1 MELKSKQLDF
11 INKHFSLLVLVL
23 ASGAFFLTNII
34 LKEHLSSENYG
45 LYSIFITYISLLS
58 SFGMLGLEQVI
69 MRNSKILSDKVIIS
83 KNLLIPIILSILFVS
98 ILGSYLFINNYNISA
113 TYIFLSIITLLVI
126 LTKLISN
133 LFRLLSMFT
142 FSQIALNLWKLALF
156 LVLLI
161 LIFRGESINIKDINS
176 IIFLL
181 LVVTMFMVFFII
193 RRVKFSHTISI
204 ESFFSQ
210 AFLFLLSLGTI
221 SLINYGDRFFIE
233 SRFGLDE
240 LGSYFFFINLFL
252 FPFTL
257 LQSYVGFKELISF
270 KLLYNHSLLVKKLNQ
285 ILRYSILFAIFL
297 FVVAFLIDFFG
308 FYKIDLLKNLQMI
321 VLFLILGIIKV
332 IYSIF
337 SSAMGAICD
346 NKMLYKTNM
355 YSIISILLLIPVI
368 YYYATTITIT
378 IMFLIVL
385 WIIRCIIWYK
395 QLSSFE
401 N

>member
-133 LFRLLSMFT
+133 LFRLLSMFI

-210 AFLFLLSLGTI
+210 AFLFLLSLVTI

-257 LQSYVGFKELISF
+257 LQSYVGFKEIISF

-297 FVVAFLIDFFG
+297 FVFAFLIDFFG

>member
-113 TYIFLSIITLLVI
+113 TYIFLSIFTLLVI

-181 LVVTMFMVFFII
+181 LVVTMFMAFFII

-297 FVVAFLIDFFG
+297 FVFAFLIDFFG

-321 VLFLILGIIKV
+321 VLFLMLGIIKV

>member
-210 AFLFLLSLGTI
+210 AFLFLLSLVTI

-257 LQSYVGFKELISF
+257 LQSYVGFKELVSF

-355 YSIISILLLIPVI
+355 YSIISIFMLIPAI
-368 YYYATTITIT
+368 YYYSTTITIT

>member
-113 TYIFLSIITLLVI
+113 TYIFLSIFTLLVI

-181 LVVTMFMVFFII
+181 LVVTMFMAFFII

-210 AFLFLLSLGTI
+210 AFLFLLSLVTI

-257 LQSYVGFKELISF
+257 LQSYVGFKEIISF

-297 FVVAFLIDFFG
+297 FVVAFLIYFFG

-321 VLFLILGIIKV
+321 VLFLMLGIIKV

>member
-34 LKEHLSSENYG
+34 LKEYLSSENYG

-98 ILGSYLFINNYNISA
+98 ILVSYLFINNYNISA
-113 TYIFLSIITLLVI
+113 TYIFLSIFTLLVI

-181 LVVTMFMVFFII
+181 LVVTMFMAFFII

-233 SRFGLDE
+233 IRFGLDE

-285 ILRYSILFAIFL
+285 ILRYSILYAIFL
-297 FVVAFLIDFFG
+297 FVVAFLIDFFC

-355 YSIISILLLIPVI
+355 YSIISIFLLIPVI

>member
-1 MELKSKQLDF
+1 VELKSKQLDF

-181 LVVTMFMVFFII
+181 LVVTMFMAFFII

-210 AFLFLLSLGTI
+210 AFLFLLSLVTI

-257 LQSYVGFKELISF
+257 LQSYVGFKEIISF

-321 VLFLILGIIKV
+321 VLFLMLGIIKV

>member
-210 AFLFLLSLGTI
+210 AFLFLLSLVTI

-257 LQSYVGFKELISF
+257 LQSYVGFKEIISF

>member
-1 MELKSKQLDF
+1 VELKSKQLDF

-210 AFLFLLSLGTI
+210 AFLFLLSLVTI

-257 LQSYVGFKELISF
+257 LQSYVGFKEIISF

-297 FVVAFLIDFFG
+297 FVFAFLIDFFG

-321 VLFLILGIIKV
+321 VLFLMLGIIKV

>member
-210 AFLFLLSLGTI
+210 AFLFLLSLVTI

-368 YYYATTITIT
+368 YYYSTTITIT

>member
-113 TYIFLSIITLLVI
+113 TYIFLSIFTLLVI

-133 LFRLLSMFT
+133 LFRLLSMFI

-181 LVVTMFMVFFII
+181 LVVTMFMAFFII

-210 AFLFLLSLGTI
+210 AFLFLLSLVTI

-257 LQSYVGFKELISF
+257 LQSYVGFKEIISF

-308 FYKIDLLKNLQMI
+308 FYKMDLLKNLQMI
-321 VLFLILGIIKV
+321 VLFLMLGIIKV

>member
-113 TYIFLSIITLLVI
+113 TYIFLSIFTLLVI

-181 LVVTMFMVFFII
+181 LVVTMFMAFFII

-285 ILRYSILFAIFL
+285 ILRYSILYAIFL
-297 FVVAFLIDFFG
+297 FVVAFLIDFFC

-355 YSIISILLLIPVI
+355 YSIISIFLLIPVI

>member
-1 MELKSKQLDF
+1 
-11 INKHFSLLVLVL
+11 
-23 ASGAFFLTNII
+23 
-34 LKEHLSSENYG
+34 
-45 LYSIFITYISLLS
+45 
-58 SFGMLGLEQVI
+58 
-69 MRNSKILSDKVIIS
+69 
-83 KNLLIPIILSILFVS
+83 
-98 ILGSYLFINNYNISA
+98 
-113 TYIFLSIITLLVI
+113 LSIITLLVI

-297 FVVAFLIDFFG
+297 FVFAFLIDFFG

>member
-113 TYIFLSIITLLVI
+113 TYIFLSIFTLLVI

-133 LFRLLSMFT
+133 LFRLLSMFI

-181 LVVTMFMVFFII
+181 LVVTMFMAFFII

-210 AFLFLLSLGTI
+210 AFLFLLSLVTI

-321 VLFLILGIIKV
+321 VLFLMLGIIKV

>member
-113 TYIFLSIITLLVI
+113 TYIFLSIFTLLVI

-210 AFLFLLSLGTI
+210 AFLFLLSLVTI

-257 LQSYVGFKELISF
+257 LQSYVGFKEIISF

-297 FVVAFLIDFFG
+297 FVFAFLIDFFG

-321 VLFLILGIIKV
+321 VLFLMLGIIKV

>member
-113 TYIFLSIITLLVI
+113 TYIFLSIFTLLVI

-133 LFRLLSMFT
+133 LFRLLSMFI

-181 LVVTMFMVFFII
+181 LVVTMFMAFFII

-210 AFLFLLSLGTI
+210 AFLFLLSLVTI

-257 LQSYVGFKELISF
+257 LQSYVGFKEIISF

>member
-69 MRNSKILSDKVIIS
+69 MRNSKILIDKVIIS

-113 TYIFLSIITLLVI
+113 TYIFLSIFTLLVI

-133 LFRLLSMFT
+133 LFRLLSMFI

-181 LVVTMFMVFFII
+181 LVVTMFMAFFII

-204 ESFFSQ
+204 ESFFSK
-210 AFLFLLSLGTI
+210 AFLFLLSLVTI

-257 LQSYVGFKELISF
+257 LQSYVGFKEIISF

>member
-23 ASGAFFLTNII
+23 ASGSFFLTNII

-210 AFLFLLSLGTI
+210 AFLFLLSLVTI

-257 LQSYVGFKELISF
+257 LQSYVGFKEIISF

-297 FVVAFLIDFFG
+297 FVFAFLIDFFG

-321 VLFLILGIIKV
+321 VLFLMLGIIKV

>member
-69 MRNSKILSDKVIIS
+69 MRNSKILIDKVIIS

-113 TYIFLSIITLLVI
+113 TYIFLSIFTLLVI

-142 FSQIALNLWKLALF
+142 FSHIALNLWKLALF

-181 LVVTMFMVFFII
+181 LVVTMFMAFFII

-210 AFLFLLSLGTI
+210 AFLFLLSLVTI

-257 LQSYVGFKELISF
+257 LQSYVGFKEIISF

>member
-210 AFLFLLSLGTI
+210 AFLFLLSLVTI

-257 LQSYVGFKELISF
+257 LQSYVGFKEIISF

-321 VLFLILGIIKV
+321 VLFLMLGIIKV

>member
-113 TYIFLSIITLLVI
+113 TYIFLSIFTLLVI

-210 AFLFLLSLGTI
+210 AFLFLLSLVTI

>member
-83 KNLLIPIILSILFVS
+83 KNLLIQIILSILFVS

-113 TYIFLSIITLLVI
+113 TYIFLSIFTLLVI

-193 RRVKFSHTISI
+193 RRVKFSHTISV

-210 AFLFLLSLGTI
+210 AFLFLLSLCTI

-257 LQSYVGFKELISF
+257 LQSYVGFKEIISF

-297 FVVAFLIDFFG
+297 FVVAFLIYFFG

-337 SSAMGAICD
+337 SSAMVAICD

>member
-113 TYIFLSIITLLVI
+113 TYIFLSIFTLLVI

-181 LVVTMFMVFFII
+181 LVVTMFMAFFII

-210 AFLFLLSLGTI
+210 AFLFLLSLVTI

>member
-11 INKHFSLLVLVL
+11 INKHFSIIVLVL

-69 MRNSKILSDKVIIS
+69 MRNYKILSDKVIIS

-113 TYIFLSIITLLVI
+113 TYIFLSIFTLLVI

-210 AFLFLLSLGTI
+210 AFLFLLSLVTI

-257 LQSYVGFKELISF
+257 LQSYVGFKEIISF

-297 FVVAFLIDFFG
+297 FVFAFLIDFFG

-321 VLFLILGIIKV
+321 VLFLMLGIIKV

-355 YSIISILLLIPVI
+355 YSIISIFLLIPVI

>member
-113 TYIFLSIITLLVI
+113 TYIFLSIFTLLVI

-133 LFRLLSMFT
+133 LFRLLSMFI

-181 LVVTMFMVFFII
+181 LVVTMFMAFFII

-210 AFLFLLSLGTI
+210 AFLFLLSLVTI

-257 LQSYVGFKELISF
+257 LQSYVGFKEIISF

-297 FVVAFLIDFFG
+297 FVFAFLIDFFG

-321 VLFLILGIIKV
+321 VLFLMLGIIKV

>member
-113 TYIFLSIITLLVI
+113 TYIFLSIFTLLVI

-210 AFLFLLSLGTI
+210 AFLFLLSLVTI

-257 LQSYVGFKELISF
+257 LQSYVGFKEIISF

-321 VLFLILGIIKV
+321 VLFLMLGIIKV

-355 YSIISILLLIPVI
+355 CSIISILLLIPVI
-368 YYYATTITIT
+368 YYYSTTITIT

>member
-113 TYIFLSIITLLVI
+113 TYIFLSIFTLLVI

-181 LVVTMFMVFFII
+181 LVVTMFMAFFII

-210 AFLFLLSLGTI
+210 AFLFLLSLVTI

-257 LQSYVGFKELISF
+257 LQSYVGFKEIISF

-297 FVVAFLIDFFG
+297 FVFAFLIDFFG

>member
-210 AFLFLLSLGTI
+210 AFLFLLSLVTI